1 MEIKLARLPMSHLVD
16 TELIRDF
23 FADGGIRLVLTS
35 SDVPPVIL
43 LPTVIFC
50 FEFHEFDDQADSELL
65 VNILSEPGV
74 SSTKIKAPS
83 YLSLLCNHF
92 QCPIKVTFHGVNF
105 SLIAVSVEE
114 YNRRAK
120 TEWKLSEERMQE
132 IAAANLRD
140 LAAENE

>member
-1 MEIKLARLPMSHLVD
+1 MEIKMARLPMCHLVK

-23 FADGGIRLVLTS
+23 FAEGGIRLVLTS
-35 SDVPPVIL
+35 QEVPPVIL
-43 LPTVIFC
+43 LHEIVF
-50 FEFHEFDDQADSELL
+50 FLEFHDFDDQGDSELL
-65 VNILSEPGV
+65 LEILKEPGV
-74 SSTKIKAPS
+74 SSTKIKEPS

-140 LAAENE
+140 LKAENE